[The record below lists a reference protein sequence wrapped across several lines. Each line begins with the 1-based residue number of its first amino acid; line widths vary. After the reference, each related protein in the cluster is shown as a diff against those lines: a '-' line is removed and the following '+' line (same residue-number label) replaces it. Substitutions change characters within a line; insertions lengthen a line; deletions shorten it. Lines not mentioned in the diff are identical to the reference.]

1 MMNKN
6 ILIAGVGGQ
15 GAIFA
20 SRLLAE
26 YAIAHNIFVN
36 TCETIGMAQR
46 GGSVLSH
53 VRLGKTVPPV
63 SNEEN
68 PIFADRRKYKR
79 IYRPE
84 NIISPL
90 IYPGSANVILAFE
103 PLEALRYVHY
113 LSEGGRIISS
123 SVPIHSNNVDY
134 DAENVYRALKLYD
147 AVLVDTREIASFLV
161 NTKVVNVI
169 MLGALIGSKIL
180 NISFEDMETV
190 ILDNV
195 AAKYIDVNLRALKAG
210 FSAVSP
216 IK

>member
-1 MMNKN
+1 MNKN

-20 SRLLAE
+20 SKLLAA
-26 YAIAHNIFVN
+26 YAIKKNIFVN

-53 VRLGKTVPPV
+53 VRLGKPINPVPD
-63 SNEEN
+63 EQEN
-68 PIFADRRKYKR
+68 SLFINRRRYKR

-84 NIISPL
+84 HITSPL
-90 IYPGSANVILAFE
+90 IYPGSADVILAFE

-113 LSEGGRIISS
+113 LSEDGIILSS
-123 SVPIHSNNVDY
+123 SVPIHSNNVEY
-134 DAENVYRALKLYD
+134 DAENVYKALKLYNTY
-147 AVLVDTREIASFLV
+147 LIDTQEITSTLV
-161 NTKVVNVI
+161 NKKVVNVV
-169 MLGALIGSKIL
+169 MLGALIGTKAI

-195 AAKYIDVNLRALKAG
+195 DAKYVDVNLLALKAG
-210 FSAVSP
+210 FDATS
-216 IK
+216 K